1 MAVVLV
7 AYLRQRFHLSPER
20 TAGDLAVQGVTVVWV
35 SYDCAQPRRVV
46 DRSYQLRDGQLTGA
60 AAGEVGL

>member
-1 MAVVLV
+1 MGKPGVMAVVLV

-35 SYDCAQPRRVV
+35 SYDCAQPAG
-46 DRSYQLRDGQLTGA
+46 SSTGA
-60 AAGEVGL
+60 TSCATDS